1 MARFDLYHLSRGRGG
16 YVVDV
21 QSEHLDGFASRVVV
35 PLRKRGDAKPVA
47 DLHPE
52 VEFGGARYVLM
63 THAVF
68 SLPRRE
74 MGPVIGNLAVYR
86 DEITRAFDVL
96 LTGF

>member
-1 MARFDLYHLSRGRGG
+1 MARFDLHHLSRGRGG

-21 QSEHLDGFASRVVV
+21 QSSQLDYLGSRVVA
-35 PLRKRGDAKPVA
+35 PLRKRADVRPIA

-68 SLPRRE
+68 AVPRRE
-74 MGPVIGNLAVYR
+74 MGPVLGNLAAFR